1 MADIRNLLNQ
11 IAAQE
16 AQLHETQFLAPCVR
30 GGRVRTS
37 VANIIYTFT
46 PQPQDFEGWGIFGPV
61 DEKTAE
67 VVDEPSLPQLA
78 EYLKLLKPMRLRL
91 AHVLQ
96 GQTWLAYPV
105 NESDMQQRLGATKP
119 VPVHLVTEASAFEP
133 IIARSDGSA
142 WWFDEIDRR
151 AEPQPAERLRE
162 QLRQVTMPENVHFP
176 GMTPEMHTVYEL
188 ALQQTEEYQL
198 RMQHQRQVREQRERQ
213 RDQRLARRT
222 QREEEHRQQAQAFQ
236 PQEQHRYYQWETQQ
250 SRRHRRNSNNEERR
264 LRDALHM
271 GGGELRD
278 FRDRGDFWQV
288 EWTTRNGEHHTSA
301 ISKNDLTVIS
311 SGICLSGGDRNF
323 DLQSL
328 VGVIEAQD
336 KWDF

>member
-16 AQLHETQFLAPCVR
+16 AQLRETQFLAPCVR

-37 VANIIYTFT
+37 VANIIHTFT
-46 PQPQDFEGWGIFGPV
+46 PQPQDFEGWGIFQPV

-67 VVDEPSLPQLA
+67 VVDEPNLPQLA

-91 AHVLQ
+91 AYVLQ

-105 NESDMQQRLGATKP
+105 NESDMQQRLGVAKP
-119 VPVHLVTEASAFEP
+119 VPLHLVTEAYVFEP
-133 IIARSDGSA
+133 IIARFDGSA
-142 WWFDEIDRR
+142 WWYDEIDRR

-162 QLRQVTMPENVHFP
+162 QLRQDTMPENVRFS
-176 GMTPEMHTVYEL
+176 GMTPEMHTVYHL
-188 ALQQTEEYQL
+188 ALQQTEAYQQRL
-198 RMQHQRQVREQRERQ
+198 EHQRQVREQRERQ
-213 RDQRLARRT
+213 RGQRQV
-222 QREEEHRQQAQAFQ
+222 QREQR
-236 PQEQHRYYQWETQQ
+236 ETP
-250 SRRHRRNSNNEERR
+250 RRIRHRHLTNTEEGR
-264 LRDALHM
+264 LQDALQM

-278 FRDRGDFWQV
+278 FRDCGDFWQV

-311 SGICLSGGDRNF
+311 SGICLSGYDRNF

-328 VGVIEAQD
+328 VGVIEARD
-336 KWDF
+336 NWDF